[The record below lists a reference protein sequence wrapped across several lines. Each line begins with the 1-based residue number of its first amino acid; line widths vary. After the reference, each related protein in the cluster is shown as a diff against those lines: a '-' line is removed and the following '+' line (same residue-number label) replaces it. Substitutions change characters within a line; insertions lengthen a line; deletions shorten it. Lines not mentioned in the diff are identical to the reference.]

1 MKAELIK
8 KNVLKKDKLKLP
20 FRVTSDY
27 HLADIYNPLTKYEVS
42 TQCFFFR
49 EYFFRRCDSIMLC
62 ISRIHIAED

>member
-42 TQCFFFR
+42 THVFFR
-49 EYFFRRCDSIMLC
+49 EYSFRRCDSIMLC